1 MASQLNSGSGY
12 MLPGVQVTIT
22 RPITSGD
29 RIRAYWT
36 HTQTKKIE
44 WVKGNEEDG
53 CVWDF
58 ILSEEVSLEKETSLT
73 YNNRTRLLTLQVP
86 AETVVQVFG
95 ADGSDFSRMCEVQ
108 ERQVSIDTGKL
119 SAGTY
124 LLRLQL
130 HDMTKELKFKVG
142 APVQ

>member
-1 MASQLNSGSGY
+1 MTGIYARQSVDKKDSISVETQIELCRGRCQGDDIKIYTDRGFSGRNLKRPAYIAMMKDISQK
-12 MLPGVQVTIT
+12 TI
-22 RPITSGD
+22 D
-29 RIRAYWT
+29 RVIVYRL
-36 HTQTKKIE
+36 
-44 WVKGNEEDG
+44 DR
-53 CVWDF
+53 
-58 ILSEEVSLEKETSLT
+58 LSRSV
-73 YNNRTRLLTLQVP
+73 
-86 AETVVQVFG
+86 
-95 ADGSDFSRMCEVQ
+95 SDFSRMCEVQ

>member
-1 MASQLNSGSGY
+1 
-12 MLPGVQVTIT
+12 
-22 RPITSGD
+22 
-29 RIRAYWT
+29 
-36 HTQTKKIE
+36 
-44 WVKGNEEDG
+44 
-53 CVWDF
+53 
-58 ILSEEVSLEKETSLT
+58 
-73 YNNRTRLLTLQVP
+73 
-86 AETVVQVFG
+86 VVQVFG

>member
-1 MASQLNSGSGY
+1 MASQLPSGSGY

-73 YNNRTRLLTLQVP
+73 YKQPDPIADTASACRNR
-86 AETVVQVFG
+86 G
-95 ADGSDFSRMCEVQ
+95 ASVWCRWQRFQPDVRG
-108 ERQVSIDTGKL
+108 
-119 SAGTY
+119 AGTAGE
-124 LLRLQL
+124 
-130 HDMTKELKFKVG
+130 H
-142 APVQ
+142 